1 MYKNITMEEYEET
14 VNALNASVMNFTLE
28 TCSLNEQLDNV
39 IGKHIS
45 YICVLKRRSLNYFF
59 FKLIDY

>member
-14 VNALNASVMNFTLE
+14 VNTLTASEMNFTLE

-39 IGKHIS
+39 IDKHIS

-59 FKLIDY
+59 LN